1 MNPELAKVINEKLKC
16 EFNIRET
23 IQVLGRNMN
32 IFWSWGVTTKANFNN
47 KGLLLKVSGHHHKGY
62 VLITLA
68 WDDTYT
74 VDIISTHGNVKD
86 TYTEIYV
93 DNLVETIDDRIE
105 RIEKYVN

>member
-1 MNPELAKVINEKLKC
+1 MNTELAKVINEKLQR

-23 IQVLGRNMN
+23 MQVLGSNMN
-32 IFWSWGVTTKANFNN
+32 IFWSWGITTKVNISN

-74 VDIISTHGNVKD
+74 VDIISTHGKVKD
-86 TYTEIYV
+86 TYEMIYF
-93 DNLVETIDDRIE
+93 DMLVETIDNRIE
-105 RIEKYVN
+105 RIKEYVD